1 MNEKRKG
8 WPLHIQEMA
17 KRLQI
22 TPRAIR
28 FYEEK
33 GLINPAKETSSGYR
47 LFSEEDAWRLQTI
60 IALREVGMPIEEIKQ
75 LLEKLDTEE
84 GSLLSYLEIQ
94 RSYMYDRW
102 VELKNAIQ
110 TTETMIARLKQDSRL
125 APASLY
131 ELADANKRLRQTRK
145 DWVDRWN
152 FNQIAPIYD
161 ELVREEDG
169 FNPHEGYD
177 FVLNQVVE
185 FIQPVIGEV
194 GLDAGTGT
202 GNLVM
207 RFRERGISMCAID
220 QSSEM
225 LKRCRAKNP
234 GVETKLGKFFAIPYM
249 DHTFD
254 FVVSSYALHH
264 LTDEQKCLALA
275 EFHRVLKPGG
285 RMAIADLMFI
295 DEHHRNKHIRE
306 LLDAGDKQAVEAIE
320 DEYYADRSG
329 LLAKMAQLG
338 FEVETLQLNRYVH
351 LIGGFLR

>member
-1 MNEKRKG
+1 M
-8 WPLHIQEMA
+8 HIQEMA

-33 GLINPAKETSSGYR
+33 GLIKPAKEASSGYR
-47 LFSEEDAWRLQTI
+47 QFTEEDAWRLQTI
-60 IALREVGMPIEEIKQ
+60 IALREVGMPIEEIRQ
-75 LLEKLDTEE
+75 LLDKLDKEE
-84 GSLLSYLEIQ
+84 GTLLSYLEIQ

-102 VELKNAIQ
+102 VELKTAIQ

-125 APASLY
+125 DPASLY
-131 ELADANKRLRQTRK
+131 ELAEANKRLRQTRK
-145 DWVDRWN
+145 NWVDRWN
-152 FNQIAPIYD
+152 FNQLAPIYD
-161 ELVREEDG
+161 ELVAREGQGFHAHDG
-169 FNPHEGYD
+169 YER
-177 FVLNQVVE
+177 VLDQVVDY
-185 FIQPVIGEV
+185 IRPAAGEI

-202 GNLVM
+202 GNLVK
-207 RFRERGISMCAID
+207 RFRERGIKMCAID

-234 GVETKLGKFFAIPYM
+234 GVETKLGTFFAIPYM

-285 RMAIADLMFI
+285 RMAVADLMFVD
-295 DEHHRNKHIRE
+295 DEQRAAHIRA
-306 LLDAGDKQAVEAIE
+306 LRKAGDVSAVEAIE
-320 DEYYADRSG
+320 DEYYGNRTV
-329 LLAKMAQLG
+329 LLDELARLG
-338 FEVETLQLNRYVH
+338 FRAEARQLNTYVH
-351 LIGGFLR
+351 LLGCILP